1 MDDEDLGENDIRDDI
16 PGSDLLLCDKCPRA
30 FCVRCV
36 MLSLGGDRSAWEEVK
51 KVVQSDD
58 EWVCCKC
65 QPTSYLEKLQSAY
78 KTISC
83 SSPSPGRDSDD
94 GEKGENDS
102 KDDDYIQKLLDELDY
117 AEYSLEDATQML
129 DNSNLEKERDRI
141 EQECMECM
149 MKGGTSLED
158 IEGEVEKELASYK
171 KKWQLHFD
179 RFADTIAR
187 LQDELS
193 DEVMQAFYR
202 YRAEKKGE
210 KPGNSMI
217 LEDYKISADLAL
229 GKQILCIPNFYV
241 ISYFQL
247 LEFCCL
253 SLTEK
258 RDKEEGFNKGEF
270 KGASGYKPK
279 DPRVLKLEPEDLNAA
294 CLNEIE
300 DVNTMEGAISQM
312 QSNAN
317 ARGEMNPWRS
327 KTGTTELDIE
337 M

>member
-1 MDDEDLGENDIRDDI
+1 M
-16 PGSDLLLCDKCPRA
+16 
-30 FCVRCV
+30 
-36 MLSLGGDRSAWEEVK
+36 
-51 KVVQSDD
+51 
-58 EWVCCKC
+58 
-65 QPTSYLEKLQSAY
+65 Y
-78 KTISC
+78 
-83 SSPSPGRDSDD
+83 
-94 GEKGENDS
+94 
-102 KDDDYIQKLLDELDY
+102 
-117 AEYSLEDATQML
+117 
-129 DNSNLEKERDRI
+129 
-141 EQECMECM
+141 
-149 MKGGTSLED
+149 
-158 IEGEVEKELASYK
+158 
-171 KKWQLHFD
+171 
-179 RFADTIAR
+179 
-187 LQDELS
+187 
-193 DEVMQAFYR
+193 
-202 YRAEKKGE
+202 
-210 KPGNSMI
+210 
-217 LEDYKISADLAL
+217 
-229 GKQILCIPNFYV
+229 NFYV